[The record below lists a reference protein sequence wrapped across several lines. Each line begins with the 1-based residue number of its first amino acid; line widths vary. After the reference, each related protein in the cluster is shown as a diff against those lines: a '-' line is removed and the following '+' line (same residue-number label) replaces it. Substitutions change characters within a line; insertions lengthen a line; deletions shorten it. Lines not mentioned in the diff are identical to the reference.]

1 MSRGERVF
9 TGALIGACT
18 IFLAFAIAGALWSG
32 TGRDVSTQSPQAGQ
46 TPVGS
51 VATAPAVPIAFE
63 VSGDMRQVECDL
75 VARKDLIY
83 KKYDTTITVRTDPN
97 EKGIVDISGTA
108 TYGDGT
114 TKTLSA
120 SGSTGVVFPRS
131 NLETL
136 NIVATGS
143 SPSNIATLNCTATA
157 VVQASIPPGLGES
170 GSAGG
175 PSLVS
180 GTQKRIAKYLNS
192 NFDGTYWLPWIDS
205 ISYYG
210 DGAARNLDVTING
223 FVASDREFAKRI
235 AQTACIA
242 IFQWW
247 IDEVRSGNQAFD
259 VLFVG
264 SSLGDVYRR
273 EDFARGEKCLGD

>member
-1 MSRGERVF
+1 MNQASRVPKRIRLLVQIGL
-9 TGALIGACT
+9 GAVC
-18 IFLAFAIAGALWSG
+18 ALLLYFGSA
-32 TGRDVSTQSPQAGQ
+32 QSPQAGQ

-51 VATAPAVPIAFE
+51 VATAPAVPIAFQ
-63 VSGDMRQVECDL
+63 VSGDTRQVECDL
-75 VARKDLIY
+75 VGTKD
-83 KKYDTTITVRTDPN
+83 ITYALHYASIFVRTDPN

-143 SPSNIATLNCTATA
+143 SPSNVASLNCTATA
-157 VVQASIPPGLGES
+157 VVEESIPPSLGES

-210 DGAARNLDVTING
+210 DGATRNLDVTING
-223 FVASDREFAKRI
+223 FIASDQALAKRI

-247 IDEVRSGNQAFD
+247 IDEVRSGNQAFE